1 MEEATTEPP
10 NIAFSSLN
18 LEIRRIASELGLKEE
33 TRVQTSAIQAF
44 FTNENLLIIAP
55 TGSGKTEAA
64 LLPIFHEI
72 LSDRKEGGIRA
83 LYVTPLRALN
93 RDMLRRITQ
102 WGERLGISVQVR
114 HGDTP
119 QKERRSQSLKPPEI
133 LITTPETLQV
143 LLMGSRLRQGLSNVE
158 WVVVDEIHQLAQDR
172 RGAQLSIGLERLQ
185 SLAKKPL
192 RRTGLSATVS
202 NKEEIAQ
209 FLAGAKRTAGIVDES
224 STLKAARYRTE
235 MPESAAEDFKLAGEI
250 YVSPKLL
257 SRLQRVADLIK
268 THQSTLL
275 FVNSRTNA
283 EYLATKLASL
293 GTKVGVHH
301 GSLPREERERV
312 EQDFKTGKI
321 PAMVC
326 TSTLELGIDVGSVD
340 LVIQYMSPRQ
350 AGSMIQRVGRSGH
363 SLSRSSEGVMIA
375 VSPEDA
381 LESISI
387 SRMAERKELEPT
399 QVHEC
404 PLDVLAHQVAGMLL
418 ESREATFEKILDLS
432 RGAFPFRSLE
442 KAELTSVL
450 KYMET
455 LGYLRVEGNK
465 VVPRWKCRKYY
476 LENLSMIPDERRY
489 TVIDATTQAKVGIL
503 GEEFMLLHAKVGL
516 NFVIKGRA
524 WKIESIK
531 EDLVYVTP
539 VQDPEAAVPGW
550 DGELLPIPE
559 TTAREVGK
567 ERRNIEAIVERE
579 DSLDLTK
586 EWNADRNAR
595 ARILE
600 EVKSQKL
607 GSSVPT
613 DSRVVVEGW
622 KRFLVIHTSAGERIN
637 LTLGELF
644 EETLLRKGLVRHW
657 WNDGY
662 RILVEL
668 TTDEYDLN
676 EITAFLFQY
685 DSAKR
690 GFLNAVI
697 RKHFPF
703 GYYMKFVAERFGAL
717 RRGLMLS
724 SEALKDLTV
733 KFRFTPIYEETLRE
747 ALMSKVDVEGSLR
760 LLEGCKSGRVELVA
774 SELAEPSPLG
784 MYILSRYAEMDEYE
798 ASGQNTLE
806 SMRNAISKEVVSLLC
821 FKCANLV
828 EYVQVGTVDET
839 PHCASCR
846 SGLLAPVF
854 YAGSYTRSALLKKLK
869 REQLSKEED
878 AILTRTR
885 RAADL
890 VLSYGK
896 QGIVAQCVYGI
907 GPQTAS
913 KVLSKMHTREDE
925 FYEDLLAAK
934 LNFIRTR
941 EYWD

>member
-381 LESISI
+381 LESIAI